1 MRYGD
6 YRTPIRG
13 LYYASSGMH
22 AGGVVCGISGWQ
34 AAKAAL
40 ADRCP
45 RRLAGV
51 RRMPGPA

>member
-1 MRYGD
+1 MRYCD

-13 LYYASSGMH
+13 LHYASSGIH

-51 RRMPGPA
+51 RRMPGAA